1 LANDW
6 RFWAAIFIPF
16 LGLGLYLY
24 SRQRILFRQRMMLNE
39 NELDLNRLNRRN
51 DILKLHAITNQLNPH
66 FVNNTLNWLQLRV
79 GNDPVAIEALDKL
92 SKNFRTV
99 LRNSR
104 DGIVHNSLCEEL
116 RFTENYLFLQK
127 CRFGERLKYILPTNE
142 EVDKLDDVYVPIMS
156 IQIHTENAI
165 EHGIRNNR
173 DGAGWVKI
181 SVEHELD
188 RVVVRI
194 EDTGVGRAKSREI
207 KSLGTQYGTQMI
219 RDIEQIYNKFNI
231 LPISHRYED
240 DIFMNEQ
247 GIRFGTRVI
256 ITFPKK
262 FDFKLL

>member
-1 LANDW
+1 L
-6 RFWAAIFIPF
+6 
-16 LGLGLYLY
+16 
-24 SRQRILFRQRMMLNE
+24 E
-39 NELDLNRLNRRN
+39 
-51 DILKLHAITNQLNPH
+51 
-66 FVNNTLNWLQLRV
+66 
-79 GNDPVAIEALDKL
+79 
-92 SKNFRTV
+92 
-99 LRNSR
+99 
-104 DGIVHNSLCEEL
+104 
-116 RFTENYLFLQK
+116 
-127 CRFGERLKYILPTNE
+127 
-142 EVDKLDDVYVPIMS
+142 DVYVPIMS

-194 EDTGVGRAKSREI
+194 EDSGVGRAKSREI

-219 RDIEQIYNKFNI
+219 SDIEQIYNKFNI

-247 GIRFGTRVI
+247 GIRYGTRVI